1 MLLSESVRA
10 PLNPGEARRQVPSHV
25 DAVALAR
32 RRDLA
37 YSHPTM
43 IQLEPT
49 HTDKHPELG
58 HLLWTL
64 DGHYVVGLAFS
75 QEAPP
80 ARIDYDDAESDEPQP
95 LPGYPA
101 GLDAINAFLGGDE
114 WALRRLPHRL
124 SGTPFQFA
132 VWQTVASIQ
141 RGTTMSYGEIAQ
153 ELKRPKAARAVGQAL
168 GQNPLPLFYPCHRV
182 IGSEHNLVGF
192 TGGMPLKEKL
202 LQKEGAIL
210 I

>member
-1 MLLSESVRA
+1 
-10 PLNPGEARRQVPSHV
+10 
-25 DAVALAR
+25 
-32 RRDLA
+32 
-37 YSHPTM
+37 M

-114 WALRRLPHRL
+114 WALQRLAQIKRYAVSVCRL
-124 SGTPFQFA
+124 ANGR
-132 VWQTVASIQ
+132 SIE
-141 RGTTMSYGEIAQ
+141 RGTAMSYGEIAQ
-153 ELKRPKAARAVGQAL
+153 LLQQRRLRAVGQCWDKTR
-168 GQNPLPLFYPCHRV
+168 CHSSTHV
-182 IGSEHNLVGF
+182 
-192 TGGMPLKEKL
+192 T
-202 LQKEGAIL
+202 A
-210 I
+210 

>member
-1 MLLSESVRA
+1 MIWHIHTHYDS
-10 PLNPGEARRQVPSHV
+10 AR
-25 DAVALAR
+25 
-32 RRDLA
+32 
-37 YSHPTM
+37 TT
-43 IQLEPT
+43 T

-101 GLDAINAFLGGDE
+101 GLDAINAFLAGDE

-153 ELKRPKAARAVGQAL
+153 ELKRPKAARAVGRPW
-168 GQNPLPLFYPCHRV
+168 GKTRCHSSTRV
-182 IGSEHNLVGF
+182 TASSAANI
-192 TGGMPLKEKL
+192 
-202 LQKEGAIL
+202 I
-210 I
+210 

>member
-1 MLLSESVRA
+1 MLLRESVRA
-10 PLNPGEARRQVPSHV
+10 PLNPGDARRQVPSHV
-25 DAVALAR
+25 DAAALAQR
-32 RRDLA
+32 SDLA
-37 YSHPTM
+37 YSQGTM

-132 VWQTVASIQ
+132 VWQTAASIE

-153 ELKRPKAARAVGQAL
+153 LLQRPKAARAVGRVL

-192 TGGMPLKEKL
+192 TGGLPIKEKL

>member
-1 MLLSESVRA
+1 
-10 PLNPGEARRQVPSHV
+10 
-25 DAVALAR
+25 
-32 RRDLA
+32 
-37 YSHPTM
+37 TM

-49 HTDKHPELG
+49 HTDRHPELG

-75 QEAPP
+75 QQAPP
-80 ARIDYDDAESDEPQP
+80 ARLDYDNAESDEPQP
-95 LPGYPA
+95 LPGYAA
-101 GLDAINAFLGGDE
+101 GLTAINAFLSGNE

-153 ELKRPKAARAVGQAL
+153 LLERPKAARAVGQAL

-192 TGGMPLKEKL
+192 TGGMSIKEKL

>member
-1 MLLSESVRA
+1 
-10 PLNPGEARRQVPSHV
+10 
-25 DAVALAR
+25 
-32 RRDLA
+32 
-37 YSHPTM
+37 M

-49 HTDKHPELG
+49 HTDEHPMLG

-64 DGHYVVGLAFS
+64 GGHYVIGLGFS
-75 QEAPP
+75 QSAPP
-80 ARIDYDDAESDEPQP
+80 PRIDYNDAESEEPQP
-95 LPGYPA
+95 LPSFPA
-101 GLDAINAFLGGDE
+101 GLAAVNAFLAGDE

-141 RGTTMSYGEIAQ
+141 RGDSMSYGEIAQ
-153 ELKRPKAARAVGQAL
+153 LLERPKAARAVGQAL

-182 IGSEHNLVGF
+182 VGSELNLVGF
-192 TGGMPLKEKL
+192 TGGMTLKEKL
-202 LQKEGAIL
+202 LQKEGVIL

>member
-10 PLNPGEARRQVPSHV
+10 PLNPGEARRQGPSQV
-25 DAVALAR
+25 DAAALAQ

-37 YSHPTM
+37 YSPDTM

-80 ARIDYDDAESDEPQP
+80 ARIDYDDPESDEPQP
-95 LPGYPA
+95 LPGYLA
-101 GLDAINAFLGGDE
+101 GLVAIDAFLKGDE

-132 VWQTVASIQ
+132 VWQTVASIE

-153 ELKRPKAARAVGQAL
+153 LLERPKAARAVGHAL

-182 IGSEHNLVGF
+182 IGSGHNLVGF
-192 TGGMPLKEKL
+192 TGGLPIKEKL

>member
-10 PLNPGEARRQVPSHV
+10 PLNPGEARRQGPSQV
-25 DAVALAR
+25 DAAALAQ

-37 YSHPTM
+37 YSPGTM

-101 GLDAINAFLGGDE
+101 GLDAINAFLG
-114 WALRRLPHRL
+114 
-124 SGTPFQFA
+124 
-132 VWQTVASIQ
+132 
-141 RGTTMSYGEIAQ
+141 
-153 ELKRPKAARAVGQAL
+153 
-168 GQNPLPLFYPCHRV
+168 
-182 IGSEHNLVGF
+182 
-192 TGGMPLKEKL
+192 
-202 LQKEGAIL
+202 
-210 I
+210 

>member
-25 DAVALAR
+25 DAAALAQ

-37 YSHPTM
+37 YSQATM

-124 SGTPFQFA
+124 SGTPFSVCRLA
-132 VWQTVASIQ
+132 NGRKYRAGNNHELRRNRTAPSATEGCTRGRSGAGTKPVA
-141 RGTTMSYGEIAQ
+141 TLLPMSPRNRQ
-153 ELKRPKAARAVGQAL
+153 
-168 GQNPLPLFYPCHRV
+168 
-182 IGSEHNLVGF
+182 
-192 TGGMPLKEKL
+192 
-202 LQKEGAIL
+202 
-210 I
+210 

>member
-1 MLLSESVRA
+1 MPSQADA
-10 PLNPGEARRQVPSHV
+10 P
-25 DAVALAR
+25 ALAR
-32 RRDLA
+32 SLDLA
-37 YSHPTM
+37 YSLSTM

-75 QEAPP
+75 KDAPP

-95 LPGYPA
+95 LPSYPQ
-101 GLDAINAFLGGDE
+101 GLSAIDAFLKGDE

-132 VWQTVASIQ
+132 VWQTVASIE

-153 ELKRPKAARAVGQAL
+153 LLERPKAARAVGQAL

-192 TGGMPLKEKL
+192 TGGMPIKEKL

>member
-10 PLNPGEARRQVPSHV
+10 PLNPGEARRQVSSHV
-25 DAVALAR
+25 DAAALAR

-37 YSHPTM
+37 YSPATM

-80 ARIDYDDAESDEPQP
+80 ARIDYDNAESDEPQP

-101 GLDAINAFLGGDE
+101 GLDAINAFLAGDE